1 MDCLPSQYDIYI
13 YMLVFLS
20 LSQKSETNFNPFGSF
35 FYEPKPQYSLNVT
48 TLEKQDF
55 TSPEKEYLF
64 FFLKIIRRLSLKSW
78 EITFP
83 LCKRHVE
90 QPARTTRI
98 LVDMPLTCKSV
109 YTPNTP
115 VQKQLQ
121 LLSSL

>member
-64 FFLKIIRRLSLKSW
+64 FFFENYKKIIIKELGNYIS
-78 EITFP
+78 P
-83 LCKRHVE
+83 LQE
-90 QPARTTRI
+90 
-98 LVDMPLTCKSV
+98 TCRATSQNDKDIG
-109 YTPNTP
+109 
-115 VQKQLQ
+115 
-121 LLSSL
+121 